1 MKPITRETA
10 KNTVAPTGESVSV
23 ATPPADFRLTDDAAE
38 AFGAWLD
45 IQLAHLEDRFSHF
58 RTRGSLRASLR
69 GDRSRG

>member
-10 KNTVAPTGESVSV
+10 KNAVAPTGEIVSV
-23 ATPPADFRLTDDAAE
+23 ATPPAAFQITEDAAE
-38 AFGAWLD
+38 AFDAWLD

-69 GDRSRG
+69 GDRTRG